1 MIKALETVGTDGK
14 YLKIIKVIYQHVII
28 ANIILNGDILSI
40 SSKIRNEIR
49 KVAHS
54 TYFLQC
60 QSLSCSNYT
69 RDIKGVIGRGK
80 ATLSLFLF

>member
-14 YLKIIKVIYQHVII
+14 HLKIIKAIYQHVII
-28 ANIILNGDILSI
+28 ANILNGDILSI

-54 TYFLQC
+54 PLPVFYSVKVLAV
-60 QSLSCSNYT
+60 
-69 RDIKGVIGRGK
+69 VIRQE
-80 ATLSLFLF
+80 T